1 MPLLLIPEYSGINKE
16 QRIPD
21 RSKTAHRKPPVKCF
35 LTLGHF
41 TTKRKEC
48 TLNDIEDIPPK
59 VSFLKARRVLAV
71 NLSIH
76 LVLTRILAKE
86 SVLMEEVY
94 LLGFPG
100 GLDGKESA
108 FNAGD
113 LGLITGSGSSPGEGN
128 GNSLQYSCQGNPMDG
143 GAWQDT
149 VHGVTKSST

>member
-1 MPLLLIPEYSGINKE
+1 
-16 QRIPD
+16 
-21 RSKTAHRKPPVKCF
+21 
-35 LTLGHF
+35 
-41 TTKRKEC
+41 
-48 TLNDIEDIPPK
+48 
-59 VSFLKARRVLAV
+59 
-71 NLSIH
+71 
-76 LVLTRILAKE
+76 
-86 SVLMEEVY
+86 MEEVY